1 MPELHQFPVVTT
13 TGRQGRIYRTS
24 RFLDRSEHT
33 RVTFDDGEEFTV
45 PSEAVRAQPDG
56 SFLLDDSYISD
67 SPPPRTA
74 PPPAPENDRTPSDQ
88 RSVAPENDRIPVD
101 QRSVLVDEPLYFE
114 DVEVE
119 RVPVNRIID
128 QPVETRHEGDTM
140 IVPVVEEV
148 VTIQKRLL
156 LKEEVHIRRR
166 RTEVREPRRVI
177 VQNGEI
183 RVFGADG
190 RPLQL

>member
-1 MPELHQFPVVTT
+1 MPELHQFPLVTT
-13 TGRQGRIYRTS
+13 AGRMGSVYRTS

-33 RVTFDDGEEFTV
+33 RVTFDDGGEFTV

-56 SFLLDDSYISD
+56 SFLLDDSYLSA
-67 SPPPRTA
+67 PPAHPAPPARPA
-74 PPPAPENDRTPSDQ
+74 PPPAAEDDAPS
-88 RSVAPENDRIPVD
+88 SD
-101 QRSVLVDEPLYFE
+101 QRSVLVDEPLFFE
-114 DVEVE
+114 DVEIE
-119 RVPVNRIID
+119 RVTVNRIVD
-128 QPVETRHEGDTM
+128 QPVQTRQEGDTM
-140 IVPVVEEV
+140 IVPVLEEV

-190 RPLQL
+190 RPIEL